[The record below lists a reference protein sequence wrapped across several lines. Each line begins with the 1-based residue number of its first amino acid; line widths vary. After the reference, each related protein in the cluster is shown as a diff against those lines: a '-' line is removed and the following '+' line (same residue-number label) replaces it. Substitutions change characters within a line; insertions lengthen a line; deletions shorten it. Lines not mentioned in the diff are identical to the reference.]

1 MVFGFILNF
10 QKKFS
15 TNIPKSDTVA
25 KITKILLVKN
35 LFKVKKVFL
44 ERALSLFLGDFDME
58 KPRCWTLSVLLQAQS
73 TAC

>member
-25 KITKILLVKN
+25 KNTKILLVKN
-35 LFKVKKVFL
+35 LFKFEKVFV
-44 ERALSLFLGDFDME
+44 EGA
-58 KPRCWTLSVLLQAQS
+58 
-73 TAC
+73 